1 MPSDDSGPFK
11 SDVEQLFHHL
21 SRAHHL
27 MITTLQREIDG
38 LGVDGKLQPGMRP
51 LICTLVEED
60 GLSVS
65 DLAKRLNMAKSSV
78 TGAIKRMES
87 AGVVDLIPDEKD
99 LRIRRVQLTSEGR
112 ALKPLCVQI
121 DRAVSKRLDSVFTE
135 TDLAQLQDLLARLI
149 SVMGNR
155 DDS

>member
-1 MPSDDSGPFK
+1 MPTDNPGLFQSE
-11 SDVEQLFHHL
+11 VEQLFHHL

-27 MITTLQREIDG
+27 MLTTLQREIEG

-78 TGAIKRMES
+78 TGAVKRMAS
-87 AGVVDLIPDEKD
+87 AGVVDLVPDDSD
-99 LRIRRVQLTSEGR
+99 LRIRRVQLTAEGR
-112 ALKPLCVQI
+112 ALKPLCLQI
-121 DRAVSKRLDSVFTE
+121 DEVISKRLGTVFSETE
-135 TDLAQLQDLLARLI
+135 LSQLRELLARLI